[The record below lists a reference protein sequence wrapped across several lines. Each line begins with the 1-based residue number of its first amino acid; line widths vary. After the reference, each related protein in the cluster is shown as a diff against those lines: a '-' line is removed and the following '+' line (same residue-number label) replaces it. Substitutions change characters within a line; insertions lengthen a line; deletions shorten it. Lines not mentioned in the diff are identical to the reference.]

1 VTNSRQQ
8 QSAVA
13 VLTAAANCHC
23 RLLFKSQT
31 FRVTTRAAMTPS
43 VAAAAG
49 PLELL
54 VLQPTPFCNIN
65 CSYCYLP
72 DRQSTKKMSS
82 ATLRQS
88 LDWVFA
94 SGLVR
99 EPFSLLWH
107 AGEPLVM
114 PVDFYEEA
122 VALLGRANKS
132 GVRVDH
138 SFQTNATLIDAR
150 SH

>member
-1 VTNSRQQ
+1 MRRGANMLTGRDA
-8 QSAVA
+8 SAP
-13 VLTAAANCHC
+13 TAAPVL
-23 RLLFKSQT
+23 R
-31 FRVTTRAAMTPS
+31 
-43 VAAAAG
+43 G

-72 DRQSTKKMSS
+72 DRQSTKKMSPE
-82 ATLRQS
+82 TLRHVF
-88 LDWVFA
+88 DWVFS

-122 VALLGRANKS
+122 MTLLGRANRS
-132 GVRVDH
+132 GVTVYH
-138 SFQTNATLIDAR
+138 SFQTNATLIDPR
-150 SH
+150 WCDFFRRHDVHLGVS

>member
-1 VTNSRQQ
+1 MRPPV
-8 QSAVA
+8 
-13 VLTAAANCHC
+13 
-23 RLLFKSQT
+23 
-31 FRVTTRAAMTPS
+31 
-43 VAAAAG
+43 AAAG

-72 DRQSTKKMSS
+72 DRQSTKKMSPG
-82 ATLRQS
+82 TLRQA
-88 LDWVFA
+88 LDWVFS
-94 SGLVR
+94 SGLAR

-122 VALLGRANKS
+122 MALLAQANRS
-132 GVRVDH
+132 GVTVYH
-138 SFQTNATLIDAR
+138 SR
-150 SH
+150 PCEGGR